1 MKRFRAY
8 GLQLVI
14 AFVLLTYTSVYAQI
28 SKSAPQEPKTKLEA
42 FETQTGTVMIKG
54 YQEIGSVSGLG
65 TVSVECMEFTDAA
78 TGKRQMGIIIDVKA
92 SGRLEREGRS
102 FIDYDEI
109 DPLLKGIDYISKV
122 TSASTRLGNFEAI
135 YKTKGDFNVTTFSGS
150 AGKVEAAIKAGY
162 IGGATAYISI
172 TKLADLRTF
181 ISQAKQRLDS
191 IK

>member
-1 MKRFRAY
+1 
-8 GLQLVI
+8 
-14 AFVLLTYTSVYAQI
+14 
-28 SKSAPQEPKTKLEA
+28 
-42 FETQTGTVMIKG
+42 
-54 YQEIGSVSGLG
+54 
-65 TVSVECMEFTDAA
+65 MEFTDAA

-122 TSASTRLGNFEAI
+122 TSASTKLGNFEAI